1 MDRSTLHFVTACARD
16 SRGGPPSLAYDQGRR
31 FALLPSALARIASS
45 FPEIEGRD
53 PRRLSTGIAGGARKE
68 KGRGACASRP
78 IYHSTWQAMIIELRK
93 SINRDVRYSR
103 EGNLDQGVAS
113 VKRRRDA
120 ALE

>member
-1 MDRSTLHFVTACARD
+1 
-16 SRGGPPSLAYDQGRR
+16 
-31 FALLPSALARIASS
+31 
-45 FPEIEGRD
+45 
-53 PRRLSTGIAGGARKE
+53 
-68 KGRGACASRP
+68 
-78 IYHSTWQAMIIELRK
+78 MIIELRK